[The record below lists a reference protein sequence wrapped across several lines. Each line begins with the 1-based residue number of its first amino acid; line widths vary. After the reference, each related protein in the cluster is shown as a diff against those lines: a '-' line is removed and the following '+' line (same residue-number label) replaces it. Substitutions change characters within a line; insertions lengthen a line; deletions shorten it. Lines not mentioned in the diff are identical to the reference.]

1 LRAFVEESASVVSCL
16 RASGH
21 TVVRYDFLGHGW
33 SVASELWLQQD
44 SKVLLS
50 QLQDVLVHVLNNKTA
65 SKTAAGQVESLKTV
79 ETFVGHSTGGQKK
92 KEGEKRA
99 QKQLRHS

>member
-1 LRAFVEESASVVSCL
+1 MVSSL

-44 SKVLLS
+44 SKVFLS
-50 QLQDVLVHVLNNKTA
+50 QLQDVLIHVFNNTTA
-65 SKTAAGQVESLKTV
+65 SKTAAGQVESLNTV
-79 ETFVGHSTGGQKK
+79 ETFVGHSTGAQKK
-92 KEGEKRA
+92 KAGAKSRA
-99 QKQLRHS
+99 

>member
-1 LRAFVEESASVVSCL
+1 VVSSL

-44 SKVLLS
+44 SEVFLS
-50 QLQDVLVHVLNNKTA
+50 QLQDVLMHVLNNKTA
-65 SKTAAGQVESLKTV
+65 SQTPAGQVKSSKTV
-79 ETFVGHSTGGQKK
+79 ETFVGHSTG
-92 KEGEKRA
+92 A
-99 QKQLRHS
+99 QNTKSGWQVESLIPVRHDIRRT